1 MLFRCRFPPYFI
13 LFLTILR
20 LYMLYISTDFMYIC
34 LLLRLLFWLLFC
46 LVLWHRML
54 DFSVISRDEL
64 VMKDPMLIRF

>member
-1 MLFRCRFPPYFI
+1 
-13 LFLTILR
+13 
-20 LYMLYISTDFMYIC
+20 MLYISTDFIYIC